1 MTFSPAGDDTV
12 KLDADLPV
20 TVPTVP
26 PAAFVDRA
34 LDPPPDP
41 LEPVEAPACLAVADG
56 VVAAAELDVPP
67 HAASPTPSAGTHNAT
82 TTPKMRLLGS
92 RRRGWARPGWC

>member
-1 MTFSPAGDDTV
+1 MTFSPAGVDTV
-12 KLDADLPV
+12 KLDPDVPV

-41 LEPVEAPACLAVADG
+41 PEPVETSACRAVADG
-56 VVAAAELDVPP
+56 VVLSAELDVPP

-82 TTPKMRLLGS
+82 TTPKMRLLDC
-92 RRRGWARPGWC
+92 RRRVSAWPGWY